1 LASLHRII
9 LTTVLLVATG
19 CVSPPQPVGFD
30 GRGPI
35 VFVDGPDTSLNSQ
48 IARLVDE
55 WNDRRGYSEHVE
67 FREMP
72 FATDDY
78 RAQLRAHA
86 QDLVNAAPGEHAEQ
100 CYDVMTLDVIWT
112 AEFADAGYLVSLDA
126 DKFNVDRMLRR
137 PVEAVKRNDRLWA
150 VPMRTDPGLLY
161 YRKDLVRA
169 PSSWTELIDAARTA
183 GPRHGIDGYVGQ
195 FDQYEGLT
203 VNAVEAIWANGG
215 DVLTPDGDVVV
226 DSVEARRGVRMLID
240 GIEQGWIPRDAL
252 RFNEERSREAFQQG
266 NAVFLRNWPYVYSQL
281 ADSRSPVADTFGVA
295 PLPGPSALGGW
306 NLGISSCS
314 THQATARD
322 FIEFVT
328 SEENQRNLFMRA
340 GFAPTIASLYDDEE
354 LRDEFPYLEV
364 LRRSVEQSRL
374 RPTTPY
380 YEDVSDA
387 IQELVTEALT
397 NPRRADHMVT
407 TLAQRLAAVSKGR

>member
-1 LASLHRII
+1 
-9 LTTVLLVATG
+9 
-19 CVSPPQPVGFD
+19 
-30 GRGPI
+30 
-35 VFVDGPDTSLNSQ
+35 
-48 IARLVDE
+48 
-55 WNDRRGYSEHVE
+55 
-67 FREMP
+67 MP
-72 FATDDY
+72 SATDDY

-86 QDLVNAAPGEHAEQ
+86 QDLVNAGPGEHAEQ

-112 AEFADAGYLVSLDA
+112 AEFADAGYLVPLDA

-150 VPMRTDPGLLY
+150 VPMRTDAGLLY

-169 PSSWTELIDAARTA
+169 PSSWPELIDAAGTA
-183 GPRHGIDGYVGQ
+183 GPLHHIDGYVGQ

-203 VNAVEAIWANGG
+203 VNAIEAIWANGG
-215 DVLTPDGDVVV
+215 EVLTPGGDVVV
-226 DSVEARRGVRMLID
+226 DSVEARQGVRMLID
-240 GIEQGWIPRDAL
+240 GIEQGWIPRAAL
-252 RFNEERSREAFQQG
+252 RFDEERSREAFQQG
-266 NAVFLRNWPYVYSQL
+266 RAVFLRNWPYVYSQL
-281 ADSRSPVADTFGVA
+281 ADSRSPVAGRFGVA

-306 NLGISSCS
+306 NLGIASCS
-314 THQATARD
+314 TNQATARD

-328 SEENQRNLFMRA
+328 SEENQRNLFIRA

-354 LRDEFPYLEV
+354 LREEFPYLEV

-374 RPTTPY
+374 RPATRY

-407 TLAQRLAAVSKGR
+407 TLAQRLAAVPQGR